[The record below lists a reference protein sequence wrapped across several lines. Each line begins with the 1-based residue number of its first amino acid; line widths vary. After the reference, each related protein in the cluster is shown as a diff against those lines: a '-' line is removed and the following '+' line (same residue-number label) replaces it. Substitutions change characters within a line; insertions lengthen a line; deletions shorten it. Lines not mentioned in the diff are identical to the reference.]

1 MELEAW
7 SYFDSQKNELGF
19 DHYIYGVRL
28 VTVSLNIFLYRIK
41 KILLGDPL
49 IERWGDLFYVFHK
62 IYGGSGPP
70 LHPPLYVRVYIQVT

>member
-1 MELEAW
+1 M
-7 SYFDSQKNELGF
+7 
-19 DHYIYGVRL
+19 
-28 VTVSLNIFLYRIK
+28 TVSLNIFLYRIK
-41 KILLGDPL
+41 KILLGDPPICPL